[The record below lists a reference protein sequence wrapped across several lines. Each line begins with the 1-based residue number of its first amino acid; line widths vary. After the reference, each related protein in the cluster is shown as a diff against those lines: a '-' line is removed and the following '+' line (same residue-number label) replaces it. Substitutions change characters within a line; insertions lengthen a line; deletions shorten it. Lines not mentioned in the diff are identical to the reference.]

1 MGKSAPFQI
10 AGKLRYTPTD
20 NGFKQ
25 VQIAYLAVI
34 SNLDKLVQPC
44 YMLPLQIRLLEG
56 LYRACVATLAT
67 LTSEI
72 ILISALING
81 DVI

>member
-1 MGKSAPFQI
+1 MRKSAPFQI

-34 SNLDKLVQPC
+34 SNLDELVQPC
-44 YMLPLQIRLLEG
+44 YMLLMQIRPLARPRSCHRY
-56 LYRACVATLAT
+56 YRLVTG
-67 LTSEI
+67 I
-72 ILISALING
+72 GNISRDAHIFHS
-81 DVI
+81 

>member
-25 VQIAYLAVI
+25 IQIAYLAVI
-34 SNLDKLVQPC
+34 SNLDKLVQPFSATFANQAPRVC
-44 YMLPLQIRLLEG
+44 Y
-56 LYRACVATLAT
+56 ATLAT
-67 LTSEI
+67 LTSDNFNNRDYI
-72 ILISALING
+72 
-81 DVI
+81 